1 MFVGSSAAAHLAAQ
15 RLRLRW
21 RPTTNYYYTS
31 AGSSLGHH
39 LPHAS
44 AVYEPAAIDF
54 DGLHVKQRDG
64 FPVSESFII
73 TYWVFCFLFGFVAAL
88 GFAAGAPGV
97 ACGSDEPIA
106 G

>member
-1 MFVGSSAAAHLAAQ
+1 
-15 RLRLRW
+15 
-21 RPTTNYYYTS
+21 
-31 AGSSLGHH
+31 
-39 LPHAS
+39 
-44 AVYEPAAIDF
+44 
-54 DGLHVKQRDG
+54 VKQRAS

-97 ACGSDEPIA
+97 ACGSDEPVA